1 MSKSQSVIAEEK
13 RKPFSVR
20 FLIALL
26 LMVAG
31 VAWVV
36 FYYAQA
42 RGNPLAFPPVEG
54 SPKAVA
60 DLGLWNYAIGFGL
73 LMLGLM
79 VSAHPST
86 PLGRG
91 RGVVVGMLGCFLVGL
106 IWICTF
112 YVFSDDLSSLWV
124 FNDLGQWN
132 LVVGIA
138 FMAVGFSFATKWE

>member
-1 MSKSQSVIAEEK
+1 MSKSKTVITEEK
-13 RKPFSVR
+13 NTLFSIR
-20 FLIALL
+20 FLISLL
-26 LMVAG
+26 LIVAG
-31 VAWVV
+31 IAWLV
-36 FYYAQA
+36 FYYTQA

-60 DLGLWNYAIGFGL
+60 DLGRWNYAIGFGV
-73 LMLGLM
+73 LMLGLI

-91 RGVVVGMLGCFLVGL
+91 RGVVVGMLACFLIGL
-106 IWICTF
+106 LWICTF

>member
-1 MSKSQSVIAEEK
+1 VSKSTTVIESEK
-13 RKPFSVR
+13 SKLFTVR
-20 FLIALL
+20 FVISLL
-26 LMVAG
+26 LVVAG
-31 VAWVV
+31 IAWLV

-42 RGNPLAFPPVEG
+42 RGNPLAFPPTKG

-60 DLGLWNYAIGFGL
+60 DLGDWNYAIGFGL
-73 LMLGLM
+73 LMVGLA
-79 VSAHPST
+79 VSAHPAT

-91 RGVVVGMLGCFLVGL
+91 RGVVVGMLACFLIGL
-106 IWICTF
+106 LWICTF
-112 YVFSDDLSSLWV
+112 YVFSNDLSSIWI